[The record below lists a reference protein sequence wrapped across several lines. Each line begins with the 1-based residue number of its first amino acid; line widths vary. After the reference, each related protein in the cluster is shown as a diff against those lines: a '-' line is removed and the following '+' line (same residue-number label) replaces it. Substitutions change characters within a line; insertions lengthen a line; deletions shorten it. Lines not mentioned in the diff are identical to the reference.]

1 MTDDE
6 TQTIDDVL
14 RDFDHDLLRL
24 RDQHVENAADMLAR
38 LDEQLTITNILL
50 DLVRTLE
57 SANAN
62 AIALLRGASRTK
74 CEPTFAERVAAEI
87 DQQLG
92 GTPWR

>member
-1 MTDDE
+1 MTDGP
-6 TQTIDDVL
+6 QSIDDVL
-14 RDFDHDLLRL
+14 DDFDHELLRL
-24 RDQHVENAADMLAR
+24 RDRAVESAADMLAR

-50 DLVRTLE
+50 DCTRTLE

-62 AIALLRGASRTK
+62 AIALLRAASRTER
-74 CEPTFAERVAAEI
+74 EPTFAERVAAEI